1 MKLYFMLV
9 RRVPPVPSPVL
20 LEVFEI
26 LARRDF
32 RIKSGIAEEMVI
44 QPDCLKVEHDL
55 YILKS
60 HTELALSLAG
70 ILHAQG
76 ARLLNPY
83 LCCIATQNKIVTSQR
98 LRAAG
103 IPTPHCWVTDDL
115 ALLRPI
121 VETRPLIIKPYLGH
135 RGAGIHIVH
144 NPDELAA
151 VPPPE
156 NAVLIQEYVQGRGED
171 LKVYVIGEKVFAVRK
186 RFSTDSFTIPGRPC
200 PVSAEVHEIAWRC
213 GQAFGLGL
221 YGMDMIETPQGP
233 VVVDL
238 NYFPGYK
245 GVPNAAPLIADYI
258 EDYARERISLKL
270 PAPVLSVGFKG
281 QQELL
286 TNANETIPH

>member
-1 MKLYFMLV
+1 MKLHFMLV

-26 LARRDF
+26 LKRRDF
-32 RIKSGIAEEMVI
+32 RITAGIAEETVI

-60 HTELALSLAG
+60 HTELSLSLAG

-83 LCCIATQNKIVTSQR
+83 PCCAATQNKIVTSQR

-103 IPTPHCWVTDDL
+103 IPTPRCWVTGDL
-115 ALLRPI
+115 THLRSI

-135 RGAGIHIVH
+135 RGAGIHIVR

-151 VPPPE
+151 VPPPQ
-156 NAVLIQEYVQGRGED
+156 NPVLIQEYVQGCGED
-171 LKVYVIGEKVFAVRK
+171 LKIYVAGEKVFGVRK
-186 RFSTDSFTIPGRPC
+186 RFSADSFSIPGRPY
-200 PVSAEVHEIAWRC
+200 PISAEVCDIARRC
-213 GQAFGLGL
+213 GQALGLGL
-221 YGMDMIETPQGP
+221 YGLDMIETPEGP
-233 VVVDL
+233 MVVDL

-258 EDYARERISLKL
+258 EDYARERIHLKL
-270 PAPVLSVGFKG
+270 PEPIL
-281 QQELL
+281 
-286 TNANETIPH
+286 